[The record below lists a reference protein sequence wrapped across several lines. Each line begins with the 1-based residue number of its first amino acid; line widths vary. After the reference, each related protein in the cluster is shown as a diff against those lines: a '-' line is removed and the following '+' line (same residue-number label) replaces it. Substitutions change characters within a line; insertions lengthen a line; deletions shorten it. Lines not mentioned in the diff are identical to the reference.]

1 MTKKN
6 VTSLTVE
13 DSKNVKAMARANRIR
28 QLKQDKYIYL
38 MLVPAIVLVLIFN
51 YVPMYGL
58 IMAFQDFDIFDGFL
72 GSEFVG
78 LENFKRIFT
87 QPRFS
92 GAILNTLIVS
102 LLDTLI
108 CFPAPIILALLLNE
122 LRTGVF
128 KKTVQTIS
136 YLPHFLSWIS
146 VVGIVNM
153 VFGHDGLVNDLRLL
167 LGAEEKITYLAQ
179 QNLFLVFILGTTLWK
194 EVGWGTVVHLAN
206 LSSINPDLYEAASI
220 DGASRIQKIRYI
232 TLPHMVPTVM
242 ILLIFKMGKV
252 FQSNFELVW
261 GLQNPYIEFDVISTI
276 VYETGIQNGN
286 YSMGTAI
293 GLAQGLVALVL
304 VLITN
309 RISKKVS
316 GSGII

>member
-179 QNLFLVFILGTTLWK
+179 QNLFLVF
-194 EVGWGTVVHLAN
+194 
-206 LSSINPDLYEAASI
+206 
-220 DGASRIQKIRYI
+220 
-232 TLPHMVPTVM
+232 
-242 ILLIFKMGKV
+242 LL
-252 FQSNFELVW
+252 
-261 GLQNPYIEFDVISTI
+261 
-276 VYETGIQNGN
+276 
-286 YSMGTAI
+286 
-293 GLAQGLVALVL
+293 
-304 VLITN
+304 
-309 RISKKVS
+309 
-316 GSGII
+316 